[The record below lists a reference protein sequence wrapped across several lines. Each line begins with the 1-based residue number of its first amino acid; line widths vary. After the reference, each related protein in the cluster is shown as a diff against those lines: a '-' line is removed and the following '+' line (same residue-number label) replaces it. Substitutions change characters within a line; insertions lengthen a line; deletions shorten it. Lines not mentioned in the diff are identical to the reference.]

1 MPKFYGQNKRRRN
14 PRYFLYEAHDDD
26 LNRNVAMKIKDM
38 MPPDEA
44 IDMSDDSFYDLVVS
58 VYDQYFDET
67 REGWAPRDDDLEEI
81 RSHLD
86 IDMGEPFSWETY

>member
-1 MPKFYGQNKRRRN
+1 MPRFTGQNKKKRN
-14 PRYFLYEAHDDD
+14 PRYFLHEYLTGEE
-26 LNRNVAMKIKDM
+26 LNLKVAMKIKDM

-44 IDMSDDSFYDLVVS
+44 LSMSDDAFYDLVVS

-67 REGWAPRDDDLEEI
+67 GEGWAPYTEDLEEI

-86 IDMGEPFSWETY
+86 LGDTP